1 MYPPTPRTLNRW
13 LSLNKKEIGLSGG
26 GLEEGSIP
34 VGIKKIGRKRQQGE
48 KDFLKEAKKVPKGPR
63 NCSQLPCQKV
73 GR

>member
-1 MYPPTPRTLNRW
+1 MYPPPRTLNRW

-26 GLEEGSIP
+26 GGGGRGSIP

-48 KDFLKEAKKVPKGPR
+48 KGFLKEVKKVPKGPR